1 MESHS
6 SEEEK
11 SKNEED
17 DYEDESI
24 YIKIKK
30 EKPNMIYLEKKI
42 YEKIIL
48 QIEKYN
54 SIIKEIKSKS
64 FNTESN
70 LGLIQNNNNN
80 IKNDKLDKILQE
92 KEKTINELRNEIGLK
107 EKEIISLKLQ
117 NEQINKKYDE
127 LNNRYNKEIEEKNI
141 MINSIKE
148 DLNNINNKYNDLIE
162 KINKEKSKE
171 DKTIFLIKILT
182 NEKISDN
189 IMKYLTLEESLK
201 FFSVNKAINLTF
213 KYKNKYNELQKKFSE
228 SQNLIAH
235 LTSEDILKKYEIED
249 EELQKI
255 LKKYTNTH
263 VISGNPLRISI
274 FSCLTFL
281 EKIIRKPL
289 RELNFETLGSKGV
302 ISNKEK
308 ISQKAKGIF
317 NNILSVVGKRE
328 DIEMRKLIKEN
339 LEQKLIE
346 MNFEVYYNIQKKKEI
361 EFKEKINSDQ
371 LINIKFEY
379 NSADEI
385 KYLIRHFLKVG
396 LSENYYTQFKSYLI
410 DEFAEL
416 LFNSY
421 KSLECIKELEICN
434 KIQGIRFN
442 KNIYLIKQMTSEI
455 DNLNKLK
462 ESNKQASNK
471 LIQQKNE
478 LEIKYNDSLL
488 MISSTNKQ
496 LLEANTQI
504 QKLLEEKNKSEEELQ
519 MFKNKI
525 MNEYKIIEDKYNKVN
540 EERKSF
546 INIFLEM
553 KIFFINQIELLNK
566 QGNNIN

>member
-201 FFSVNKAINLTF
+201 LFSVNKAINLTF

-540 EERKSF
+540 QERKSF

>member
-80 IKNDKLDKILQE
+80 IRNDKLDKILQE

-189 IMKYLTLEESLK
+189 IMKYLTLEEILK
-201 FFSVNKAINLTF
+201 LYSVNKAINLTF

-379 NSADEI
+379 NAADEI

-471 LIQQKNE
+471 LIKQKNE

-540 EERKSF
+540 QERKSF

>member
-201 FFSVNKAINLTF
+201 LFSVNKAINLIF

-455 DNLNKLK
+455 DSLNKLK

-519 MFKNKI
+519 MFKSKI

>member
-1 MESHS
+1 MESLS

-42 YEKIIL
+42 YDKIIS

-54 SIIKEIKSKS
+54 NIIKEIKSKS
-64 FNTESN
+64 FISQTNI
-70 LGLIQNNNNN
+70 GLITNNT
-80 IKNDKLDKILQE
+80 KNDKLEKKLHD
-92 KEKTINELRNEIGLK
+92 KEKLINELKIQIEIK
-107 EKEIISLKLQ
+107 EKEIIALKSQ
-117 NEQINKKYDE
+117 NEGLNKKYDD
-127 LNNRYNKEIEEKNI
+127 LKKLYNKEIEEKNTI
-141 MINSIKE
+141 INSIKE
-148 DLNNINNKYNDLIE
+148 DLNNINNKYNDLNE
-162 KINKEKSKE
+162 KINKEKKTE
-171 DKTIFLIKILT
+171 DKTMFLIKILT
-182 NEKISDN
+182 IEKISDT
-189 IMKYLTLEESLK
+189 ISKYLTLEENLK
-201 FFSVNKAINLTF
+201 LFSVNKAINFYF
-213 KYKNKYNELQKKFSE
+213 KYKNKYTELQKKYSE

-289 RELNFETLGSKGV
+289 RELNFESLGSKGV
-302 ISNKEK
+302 MSNKDK
-308 ISQKAKGIF
+308 ISQTAKGIF

-339 LEQKLIE
+339 LQQKLIE
-346 MNFEVYYNIQKKKEI
+346 MNYEVYYNIQKKKEI

-379 NSADEI
+379 NSAEEI

-416 LFNSY
+416 LYNSY

-442 KNIYLIKQMTSEI
+442 KNIYLIKQMTNEI
-455 DNLNKLK
+455 NNLNKIK
-462 ESNKQASNK
+462 ETNKQSNNK

-504 QKLLEEKNKSEEELQ
+504 QNLLEEKKKSEDELKI
-519 MFKNKI
+519 FKNKI

-566 QGNNIN
+566 QENIIN

>member
-201 FFSVNKAINLTF
+201 LFSVNKAINLTF

-289 RELNFETLGSKGV
+289 RELNFETLGSKGI

-442 KNIYLIKQMTSEI
+442 KNIYLIKQMTREI
-455 DNLNKLK
+455 DSLNKLK

-525 MNEYKIIEDKYNKVN
+525 MNEYKIIENKYNKVN

>member
-30 EKPNMIYLEKKI
+30 EKSNMIYLEKKI

>member
-127 LNNRYNKEIEEKNI
+127 LKNRYNKEIEEKNI

-201 FFSVNKAINLTF
+201 LFSVNKAINLTF

-540 EERKSF
+540 QERKSF

>member
-455 DNLNKLK
+455 DSLNKLK

>member
-201 FFSVNKAINLTF
+201 LFSVNKAINLTF

-519 MFKNKI
+519 MFKSKI

-540 EERKSF
+540 QERKSF

>member
-1 MESHS
+1 MEALS

-42 YEKIIL
+42 YDKIIA

-54 SIIKEIKSKS
+54 NIIKEIKSKS
-64 FNTESN
+64 FISQTNI
-70 LGLIQNNNNN
+70 GLITNNT
-80 IKNDKLDKILQE
+80 KNDKLEKKLHD
-92 KEKTINELRNEIGLK
+92 KEKLINELKIQIEIK
-107 EKEIISLKLQ
+107 EKEIIALKSQ
-117 NEQINKKYDE
+117 NEGLNKKYDD
-127 LNNRYNKEIEEKNI
+127 LKKLYNKEIEEKNTI
-141 MINSIKE
+141 INSIKE
-148 DLNNINNKYNDLIE
+148 DLNNINNKYNDLNE
-162 KINKEKSKE
+162 KINKEKKTE
-171 DKTIFLIKILT
+171 DKTMFLIKILT
-182 NEKISDN
+182 IEKISDT
-189 IMKYLTLEESLK
+189 ISKYLTLEENLK
-201 FFSVNKAINLTF
+201 LFSVNKAINFSF
-213 KYKNKYNELQKKFSE
+213 KYKNKYTELQKKYSE

-289 RELNFETLGSKGV
+289 RELNFESLGSKGV
-302 ISNKEK
+302 MSNKDK
-308 ISQKAKGIF
+308 ISQTAKGIF

-339 LEQKLIE
+339 LQQKLIE
-346 MNFEVYYNIQKKKEI
+346 MNYEVYYNIQKKKEI

-379 NSADEI
+379 NSAEEI

-416 LFNSY
+416 LYNSY

-442 KNIYLIKQMTSEI
+442 KNIYLIKQMTNEI
-455 DNLNKLK
+455 NNLNKIK
-462 ESNKQASNK
+462 ETNKQSNNK

-504 QKLLEEKNKSEEELQ
+504 QNLLEEKKKSEDELKI
-519 MFKNKI
+519 FKNKI

-566 QGNNIN
+566 QENIIN

>member
-148 DLNNINNKYNDLIE
+148 DLNDISDKYNDLIE
-162 KINKEKSKE
+162 KMNKEKSKE

-201 FFSVNKAINLTF
+201 LFSVNKAINLTF

>member
-30 EKPNMIYLEKKI
+30 EKSNMIYLEKKI
-42 YEKIIL
+42 CEKIIL

-201 FFSVNKAINLTF
+201 LFSVNKAINLTF

>member
-30 EKPNMIYLEKKI
+30 EKSNMIYLEKKI

-540 EERKSF
+540 QERKSF

>member
-1 MESHS
+1 MESLS

-42 YEKIIL
+42 YDKIIA

-54 SIIKEIKSKS
+54 NIIKEIKSKS
-64 FNTESN
+64 FISQTNI
-70 LGLIQNNNNN
+70 GLITNN
-80 IKNDKLDKILQE
+80 IKNDKLEKKLHD
-92 KEKTINELRNEIGLK
+92 KEKLINELKIQIEIK
-107 EKEIISLKLQ
+107 EKEIIALKSQ
-117 NEQINKKYDE
+117 NEGLNKKYDD
-127 LNNRYNKEIEEKNI
+127 LKKLYNKEIEEKNTI
-141 MINSIKE
+141 INSIKE
-148 DLNNINNKYNDLIE
+148 DLNNINNKYNDLNE
-162 KINKEKSKE
+162 KINKEKKTE
-171 DKTIFLIKILT
+171 DKTMFLIKILT
-182 NEKISDN
+182 IEKISDT
-189 IMKYLTLEESLK
+189 ISKYLTLEENLK
-201 FFSVNKAINLTF
+201 LFSVNKAINFYF
-213 KYKNKYNELQKKFSE
+213 KYKNKYTELQKKYSE

-289 RELNFETLGSKGV
+289 RELNFESLGSKGV
-302 ISNKEK
+302 MSNKDK
-308 ISQKAKGIF
+308 ISQTAKGIF

-339 LEQKLIE
+339 LQQKLIE
-346 MNFEVYYNIQKKKEI
+346 MNYEVYYNIQKKKEI

-379 NSADEI
+379 NSAEEI

-416 LFNSY
+416 LYNSY

-442 KNIYLIKQMTSEI
+442 KNIYLIKQMTNEI
-455 DNLNKLK
+455 NNLNKLK
-462 ESNKQASNK
+462 ETNKQSNNK

-504 QKLLEEKNKSEEELQ
+504 QNLLEEKKKSEDELKI
-519 MFKNKI
+519 FKNKI

-566 QGNNIN
+566 QENIIN

>member
-162 KINKEKSKE
+162 KINEEKSKE

-201 FFSVNKAINLTF
+201 LFSVNKAINLTF

-228 SQNLIAH
+228 SQNLISH

>member
-171 DKTIFLIKILT
+171 DKTIFLINILT

-201 FFSVNKAINLTF
+201 LFSVNKAINLTF

-540 EERKSF
+540 QERKSF

>member
-1 MESHS
+1 MESLS

-42 YEKIIL
+42 YDKIIA

-54 SIIKEIKSKS
+54 NIIKEIKSKS
-64 FNTESN
+64 FISQTNI
-70 LGLIQNNNNN
+70 GLITNN
-80 IKNDKLDKILQE
+80 IKNDKLEKKLHD
-92 KEKTINELRNEIGLK
+92 KEKLINELKIQIEIK
-107 EKEIISLKLQ
+107 EKEIIALKSQ
-117 NEQINKKYDE
+117 NEGLNKKYDD
-127 LNNRYNKEIEEKNI
+127 LKKLYNKEIEEKNTI
-141 MINSIKE
+141 INSIKE
-148 DLNNINNKYNDLIE
+148 DLNNINNKYNDLNE
-162 KINKEKSKE
+162 KINKEKKTE
-171 DKTIFLIKILT
+171 DKTMFLIKILT
-182 NEKISDN
+182 VEKISDT
-189 IMKYLTLEESLK
+189 ISKYLTLEENLK
-201 FFSVNKAINLTF
+201 LFSVNKAINFYF
-213 KYKNKYNELQKKFSE
+213 KYKNKYTELQKKYSE

-289 RELNFETLGSKGV
+289 RELNFESLGSKGV
-302 ISNKEK
+302 MSNKEK
-308 ISQKAKGIF
+308 ISQTAKGIF

-339 LEQKLIE
+339 LQQKLIE
-346 MNFEVYYNIQKKKEI
+346 MNYEVYYNIQKKKEI

-379 NSADEI
+379 NSAEEI

-416 LFNSY
+416 LYNSY

-442 KNIYLIKQMTSEI
+442 KNIYLIKQMTNEI
-455 DNLNKLK
+455 NNLNKIK
-462 ESNKQASNK
+462 ETNKQSNNK

-504 QKLLEEKNKSEEELQ
+504 QNLLEEKKKSEDELKI
-519 MFKNKI
+519 FKNKI

-566 QGNNIN
+566 QENIIN

>member
-30 EKPNMIYLEKKI
+30 EKPSMIYLEKKI
-42 YEKIIL
+42 YEKIIS

-54 SIIKEIKSKS
+54 DIIKEIKTKS
-64 FNTESN
+64 FTPQNN
-70 LGLIQNNNNN
+70 LGLIIDNT
-80 IKNDKLDKILQE
+80 KDDKFEKKLQD
-92 KEKTINELRNEIGLK
+92 KEKIINELRIQIEIK
-107 EKEIISLKLQ
+107 EKEIISLKSQ
-117 NEQINKKYDE
+117 NDEINKKYNEIKKKYD
-127 LNNRYNKEIEEKNI
+127 KEIEEKNI
-141 MINSIKE
+141 IINSIKE
-148 DLNNINNKYNDLIE
+148 DLNNINNKYNDLNE
-162 KINKEKSKE
+162 KINNEKKNE
-171 DKTIFLIKILT
+171 DKTIILIKLLT

-189 IMKYLTLEESLK
+189 ISNYLTLEEKLK
-201 FFSVNKAINLTF
+201 LFSVNKAINFSL
-213 KYKNKYNELQKKFSE
+213 KYKNRYNELQKKYSE

-235 LTSEDILKKYEIED
+235 LTSEDILKKYEI
-249 EELQKI
+249 
-255 LKKYTNTH
+255 
-263 VISGNPLRISI
+263 
-274 FSCLTFL
+274 FL

-308 ISQKAKGIF
+308 ISQTAKGIF
-317 NNILSVVGKRE
+317 NNILSVVSKRE
-328 DIEMRKLIKEN
+328 DIEMKKLIKEN
-339 LEQKLIE
+339 LQQKLIE
-346 MNFEVYYNIQKKKEI
+346 MNYEVYYNIQKKKEI

-379 NSADEI
+379 NSAEEI

-442 KNIYLIKQMTSEI
+442 KNIYLIKQMTNEI
-455 DNLNKLK
+455 NALNKLK
-462 ESNKQASNK
+462 EANKQSNNK

-504 QKLLEEKNKSEEELQ
+504 EKLLEEKNKSEEQLQ
-519 MFKNKI
+519 IFKNKI

-566 QGNNIN
+566 QDNIMN

>member
-162 KINKEKSKE
+162 KINEEKSKE

-201 FFSVNKAINLTF
+201 LFSVNKAINLTF

-540 EERKSF
+540 QERKSF

>member
-127 LNNRYNKEIEEKNI
+127 LNNRYNKEMEEKNI

-201 FFSVNKAINLTF
+201 LFSVNKAINLTF

-540 EERKSF
+540 QERKSF

>member
-64 FNTESN
+64 FNTETN

-201 FFSVNKAINLTF
+201 LFSVNKAINLTF

-540 EERKSF
+540 QERKSF